1 MKTKIDL
8 KKIPVTKVLGVVSI
22 IGAGL
27 GAVFTEINSQNQE
40 KTISNLVERVKKLE
54 ENK

>member
-1 MKTKIDL
+1 MKKFDL

-27 GAVFTEINSQNQE
+27 GAVFTEINNQKQE
-40 KTISNLVERVKKLE
+40 QLINDLAKKVSEL

>member
-1 MKTKIDL
+1 MKKFDL

-27 GAVFTEINSQNQE
+27 GAVFTEINNQNQE
-40 KTISNLVERVKKLE
+40 KLISELAEKVAKLE
-54 ENK
+54 NK